1 MYARFSHSFDGT
13 IRAIAVAYA
22 FVVAII
28 VANVIVAS
36 RLTNGRVR
44 LSISL
49 TLANRSRDLRA
60 PISRSCHSLPGSS
73 SILVL
78 AFVRAKES
86 NLNRYRRKRISNIID
101 SKKKKYH
108 RRIPTFHDVQVL
120 QRSTQRRV
128 YIRSCG
134 GRKGGRKLWTWK

>member
-49 TLANRSRDLRA
+49 TLANRSRDLR
-60 PISRSCHSLPGSS
+60 SS

-101 SKKKKYH
+101 SKKKK
-108 RRIPTFHDVQVL
+108 I
-120 QRSTQRRV
+120 S
-128 YIRSCG
+128 S
-134 GRKGGRKLWTWK
+134 

>member
-1 MYARFSHSFDGT
+1 MNDRNRREKINVRAILAFDGT

-44 LSISL
+44 LSTSL

-101 SKKKKYH
+101 SKKKK
-108 RRIPTFHDVQVL
+108 I
-120 QRSTQRRV
+120 S
-128 YIRSCG
+128 S
-134 GRKGGRKLWTWK
+134 